1 MTERLYYSDSYL
13 TRFQACVLETS
24 ERGQRV
30 VLDRT
35 AFYPSSGGQP
45 HDLGELN
52 GIAVLDV
59 VDEEDRIVHVLAA
72 PLTGTSVEGVVA
84 WDRRRDHMQQH
95 SGQHL
100 LSAVFDL
107 LFQARTLSFHLGAES
122 ATIDLDTPILSPA
135 QLQAAELHANHV
147 IQQDLPLAVSFEDA
161 AQAAGLRKESTR
173 EGTLRIVSIGELD
186 RSACGGT
193 HVRTTGEIG
202 LVLLRKTEKIR
213 NSTRVEFLCGQRAI
227 TRARADFDAL
237 SQIARQFSA
246 PLDETP
252 ALVTTQLEQ
261 AKDAAKSRLKLAI
274 ELNTLRGRAL
284 YNETPADPTGRRRHV
299 ENRPQGPLDDELRTL
314 AIAFCSQPNAVFLA
328 TSANPPSALLAVSP
342 DSGLH
347 AGNLMKQA
355 IQTAG
360 GKGGGSAQLAQG
372 SLPVGDGHSMSIE
385 KLFDI

>member
-1 MTERLYYSDSYL
+1 MTERLYYNDSYL
-13 TRFQACVLETS
+13 TQFQARIEESLD
-24 ERGQRV
+24 GGLRV
-30 VLDRT
+30 VLNRT
-35 AFYPSSGGQP
+35 AFYPASGGQP
-45 HDLGELN
+45 HDLGQLN

-59 VDEEDRIVHVLAA
+59 IDEGDRIVHALAA
-72 PLTGTSVEGVVA
+72 PLSASEVDGAVQ
-84 WDRRRDHMQQH
+84 WDRRHDHMQQH

-100 LSAVFDL
+100 LSAIFDQL
-107 LFQARTLSFHLGAES
+107 YQARTLSFHLGAES
-122 ATIDLDTPILSPA
+122 ATIDLDTPTLSLA
-135 QLQAAELHANHV
+135 QLQAVERSANHV
-147 IQQDLPLAVSFEDA
+147 IQQNLPLAVSFEDA
-161 AQAAGLRKESTR
+161 AEAAGLRKESTR

-193 HVRTTGEIG
+193 HVRATGEIG
-202 LVLLRKTEKIR
+202 PLLLRKSEKIR

-227 TRARADFDAL
+227 ARARADFEAL

-246 PLDETP
+246 PLDDTP
-252 ALVTTQLEQ
+252 SLVTAQLEH
-261 AKDAAKSRLKLAI
+261 AKEAAKSRLKLAI

-284 YNETPADPTGRRRHV
+284 YAETTPDSVGRRRHV

-314 AIAFCSQPNAVFLA
+314 AISFCAQPNAVFLA
-328 TSANPPSALLAVSP
+328 TSANPPSALLAVSA

-372 SLPVGDGHSMSIE
+372 SLQIGDGHQIPIE
-385 KLFDI
+385 KLFNF